1 MTVSAAPHE
10 PTAFD
15 VREFARTAQ
24 GSLRDELD
32 LAAIAAESLPPE
44 VARTLAALAAL
55 EGATMA
61 HLRNVLVTSTHKDA
75 RVTAF
80 LVTWAFEKY
89 WIADALRAI
98 VAAATDAAGAPSGTN
113 DARADDALHPAA
125 SAGRGPVRRALAGFV
140 QGRAVVGA
148 HLALGYVDDRMLRGA
163 YLRMARASAN
173 EALTSS
179 VTRILRVKERHTAFF
194 AEEAG
199 ARLGASPRAARL
211 ARRELRRTRWPLGSP
226 SLAPADRG
234 AFAHFA
240 FGSGS
245 MAEELRHDI
254 LALPGMDART
264 AASVT
269 AALATLAA
277 RPAA

>member
-1 MTVSAAPHE
+1 MTVSAAHHE

-32 LAAIAAESLPPE
+32 LAAIAAAPPPPDVE
-44 VARTLAALAAL
+44 RTLAALAGL
-55 EGATMA
+55 EGATMG

-98 VAAATDAAGAPSGTN
+98 VGAATGAAGAPSGTDDEWAE
-113 DARADDALHPAA
+113 DASHTAA
-125 SAGRGPVRRALAGFV
+125 SAGRGPVRRALAGFM

-148 HLALGYVDDRMLRGA
+148 HLAVGYVDDRMLWGA
-163 YLRMARASAN
+163 YLRIAQTSPN
-173 EALTSS
+173 KALTSS

-194 AEEAG
+194 AEEART
-199 ARLGASPRAARL
+199 RLGASARAARL

-226 SLAPADRG
+226 ALAPRDRA
-234 AFAHFA
+234 AFARFV

-245 MAEELRHDI
+245 MAEELRDDI
-254 LALPGMDART
+254 LALPAMDART

-269 AALATLAA
+269 AELSDLAA
-277 RPAA
+277 RASA